1 MEEYL
6 KAVACVLVALVL
18 GITLSKQNKD
28 MTLVLTMTV
37 CCMVLGLV
45 MVYLQ
50 PILDLIAGMQQLG
63 QLDEGTV
70 RILLKACGIGLV
82 SQIAALICN
91 DAGNAALGKVLQMLA
106 SVLVLWLSLPLF
118 EGLLD
123 LLQKIVG
130 EL

>member
-6 KAVACVLVALVL
+6 KAVACVLIALVL

-28 MTLVLTMTV
+28 MTLVLSMTV
-37 CCMVLGLV
+37 CCMVMGLV
-45 MVYLQ
+45 MMYLQ
-50 PILDLIAGMQQLG
+50 PVLDLITGMQQLG
-63 QLDEGTV
+63 QLDESMV
-70 RILLKACGIGLV
+70 RILLKACGIGLIG
-82 SQIAALICN
+82 QIATLICN
-91 DAGNAALGKVLQMLA
+91 DAGNAALGKALQVLA
-106 SVLVLWLSLPLF
+106 SVLVLWLSVPLF